1 MHLVF
6 SIVFIS
12 ALFFQASL
20 AKAACGQGK
29 PAKHQLVVVWIGN
42 NKLGAVD
49 EAFGAQLDTAVSKYG
64 SKAEK
69 QWLALGGTLD
79 EETKNFLPM
88 RKPDAGTQN
97 ARFVEASSEGLQK
110 ISKEINAEFED
121 LRRRDPKLTPDDVQ
135 VLFYVSNH
143 GTMTTG
149 KDGKKFGV
157 AASPNSKVSNPA
169 HGNTPQIDEDD
180 LYQFGKSLPAG
191 IRTKAIF
198 AQCYSANTLD
208 SYLKGLQANNGCGC
222 GAASSDLNEVA
233 YSTYWEQD
241 ILENSPGNSFSKAV
255 SMTRFKDSTNMSSTS
270 SESLVYRSLLAKQKE
285 LGITAAGANDL
296 LLQSQAILAKAQA
309 SKKELT
315 QEERD
320 ILETVVRGNAAG
332 YYEWMQNMD
341 SVATKKSLTYSK
353 ASAEEKNKSYAASKD
368 PLVKDLLRFQN
379 TAAIAQLEKDS
390 SREQLVKSF
399 LLTASPEEKK
409 AYRDLVRCEQ
419 DPLETRNRR
428 SQDVSLPSGE
438 DQEQNG
444 FR

>member
-1 MHLVF
+1 MYLAFLAFF
-6 SIVFIS
+6 SLILSQTAI
-12 ALFFQASL
+12 AN
-20 AKAACGQGK
+20 AACGQGK
-29 PAKHQLVVVWIGN
+29 LAKHQLVVVLIGD
-42 NKLGAVD
+42 NKLGAVQ
-49 EAFGAQLDTAVSKYG
+49 EAFGSQLETVVDKYG

-69 QWLALGGTLD
+69 QWLALGGSLD
-79 EETKNFLPM
+79 KETNVFSPM
-88 RKPDAGTQN
+88 TKPSRGTQN
-97 ARFVEASSEGLQK
+97 ARFVEASGEGLQK
-110 ISKEINAEFED
+110 ISKEINAEYEE
-121 LRRRDPKLTPDDVQ
+121 LRRQDPKLTPDDVQ

-157 AASPNSKVSNPA
+157 AASPNSKVTNPA

-191 IRTKAIF
+191 IRTKAVF
-198 AQCYSANTLD
+198 SQCYSANTLE
-208 SYLKGLQANNGCGC
+208 SYLKGLQSNNGCGC

-233 YSTYWEQD
+233 YSTYWEQE
-241 ILENSPGNSFSKAV
+241 IVENSPGNSFSKAV
-255 SMTRFKDSTNMSSTS
+255 SITRFKDTTNMSSTS

-285 LGITAAGANDL
+285 LGISAAGANDL

-309 SKKELT
+309 SKKELS

-320 ILETVVRGNAAG
+320 ILETVIRGNAAG

-341 SVATKKSLTYSK
+341 SATTKKSLTYSS
-353 ASAEEKNKSYAASKD
+353 ASAEEKNKMYAASKD
-368 PLVKDLLRFQN
+368 PLVKDLVKFIN
-379 TAAIAQLEKDS
+379 PTAIGQLEKDS

-399 LLTASPEEKK
+399 LLTATPEEKK

-419 DPLETRNRR
+419 DPLDTR
-428 SQDVSLPSGE
+428 SSVSPNGGTSPGDTE
-438 DQEQNG
+438 EQSG